1 MRRGGDAVS
10 PSGVSFVASFLGRTN
25 LLDAVFLGCK
35 DQALELDVEGQ
46 LVSIKAAT
54 AGEPCHAVRVMMRPE
69 AIGIGFPGDSLTAT
83 VVSSTYLG
91 DRWSVWYASHPRP
104 CRFCG
109 STRRRMSAFC
119 QDHGY
124 QSVCRQRAYSFC
136 CRIDTASWESSGT
149 TSGAQC
155 PGITTGP
162 GDPVATEP
170 KVRFRLENGPSSEVR
185 WAASDKARGRK
196 PRGGSRCRR
205 GWPMGIWSSRVV

>member
-1 MRRGGDAVS
+1 VRRGGDAVS

-91 DRWSVWYASHPRP
+91 DKVECVVRLTSQTLQIL
-104 CRFCG
+104 RFNPP
-109 STRRRMSAFC
+109 
-119 QDHGY
+119 
-124 QSVCRQRAYSFC
+124 
-136 CRIDTASWESSGT
+136 EN
-149 TSGAQC
+149 
-155 PGITTGP
+155 
-162 GDPVATEP
+162 E
-170 KVRFRLENGPSSEVR
+170 RLLP
-185 WAASDKARGRK
+185 
-196 PRGGSRCRR
+196 GSRVSVSL
-205 GWPMGIWSSRVV
+205 PTEGIQLLLPN